1 MRLFKVVF
9 GVGILMGF
17 AACTITKRQFSP
29 GYHIEWK
36 SNHSSNNEVA
46 TKTIVVTS
54 KHEPEMNAQDPFE
67 NAGIQ
72 DSLVEIIHT
81 TNGEATAVSK
91 SNNYKFLLSH
101 FQNVGISTTVNQVLN
116 SGKVLAGVSQ
126 KKKNE
131 SLLSE
136 KEATYNGLL
145 LPEEYLL
152 RALYLAIIGVV
163 FLGIGLLIILVLDT
177 GDVAGYFGLIC
188 VMLGA
193 IGIALCVGNLFLALL
208 SVIFG

>member
-1 MRLFKVVF
+1 MKFFKVVL

-46 TKTIVVTS
+46 TKTVVVTS
-54 KHEPEMNAQDPFE
+54 KHEPEMNAQDSFE

-81 TNGEATAVSK
+81 TNGEATAASK
-91 SNNYKFLLSH
+91 SNNYKFLLIN
-101 FQNVGISTTVNQVLN
+101 FQNVGISTAVNQAFK
-116 SGKVLAGVSQ
+116 SGKVLTGVSQ

-136 KEATYNGLL
+136 KEASYNGLL

-177 GDVAGYFGLIC
+177 GDIASYFGLLC
-188 VMLGA
+188 VAIGA
-193 IGIALCVGNLFLALL
+193 IGIALCIGNLLLALL
-208 SVIFG
+208 SVLFG